1 MTQPYI
7 RQTIS
12 AQLHTSVF
20 NLFGGGK
27 QEVEYLGRLWHIY
40 WRFGKKNPFFCQEGN
55 APYQLLD
62 LYSLLAVFEP
72 TPL

>member
-1 MTQPYI
+1 MAYI
-7 RQTIS
+7 LEI
-12 AQLHTSVF
+12 
-20 NLFGGGK
+20 
-27 QEVEYLGRLWHIY
+27 I
-40 WRFGKKNPFFCQEGN
+40 GKKNPFFCQEGN